1 MELQTS
7 DHKPVSSLFSVG
19 VSIDLFKRQLTLL
32 LLLLLVFTH
41 AFLYIG
47 QVKVVNEERHKKVFE
62 EIVRAMDR
70 MENDFL
76 PSVSL
81 SRREVKMN
89 SSHPHIH

>member
-1 MELQTS
+1 M
-7 DHKPVSSLFSVG
+7 
-19 VSIDLFKRQLTLL
+19 
-32 LLLLLVFTH
+32 LV
-41 AFLYIG
+41 L

-81 SRREVKMN
+81 SRREVLTPTSALI
-89 SSHPHIH
+89 SSALYAQ

>member
-1 MELQTS
+1 MIN
-7 DHKPVSSLFSVG
+7 G
-19 VSIDLFKRQLTLL
+19 NY
-32 LLLLLVFTH
+32 VFV
-41 AFLYIG
+41 Y

-81 SRREVKMN
+81 SRREVRTLN
-89 SSHPHIH
+89 VHQAHPNKVAGIIFSTS

>member
-1 MELQTS
+1 MTS
-7 DHKPVSSLFSVG
+7 
-19 VSIDLFKRQLTLL
+19 LTTVLETF
-32 LLLLLVFTH
+32 VFV
-41 AFLYIG
+41 Y

-81 SRREVKMN
+81 SRREVRTFN
-89 SSHPHIH
+89 LHQTQLE